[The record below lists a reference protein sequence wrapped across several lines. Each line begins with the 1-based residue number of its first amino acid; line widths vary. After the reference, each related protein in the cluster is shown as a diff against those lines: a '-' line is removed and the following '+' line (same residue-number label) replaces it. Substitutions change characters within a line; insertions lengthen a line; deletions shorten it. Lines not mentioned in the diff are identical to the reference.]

1 MVLSLLLQEHS
12 GLTDTKE
19 ELENEEEEG
28 EEDVEDD

>member
-12 GLTDTKE
+12 GLTGTED
-19 ELENEEEEG
+19 ELEIEEEG